1 VAAIVVCAALALIGS
16 WAGSW
21 GMTRWLTA
29 RGLLDHPGERS
40 SHDRPVP
47 KGAGAAVVTV
57 LLAIWI
63 ALALEGLV
71 PRGILGISLL
81 GFVLAGVSWRNDLR
95 DMSVTLRLAVQIA
108 AVVVA
113 LLGWPGRG
121 LLFQGLLPHW
131 LDQVV
136 TGVAWVW
143 FINLFN
149 FMDGADGLTGVETVV
164 IGLGVSV
171 IGAFTGFGPEGYLLL
186 GVTLAAVAAGFL
198 PWNWY
203 PARVFLGDVGSVPLG
218 FVVGW
223 LLLELASHG
232 YWAPTLVLALY
243 YLADATLTLM
253 RRVINREPFWRAH
266 RTHFFQR
273 ALARDGNHAAVVR
286 LILVGN
292 LALAAAA
299 VAAIWQPLPALA
311 AGVLITA
318 ALMTALSRRAR
329 EAPGDWFRGTAV
341 RDGRS

>member
-1 VAAIVVCAALALIGS
+1 
-16 WAGSW
+16 
-21 GMTRWLTA
+21 MTRWLNA
-29 RGLLDHPGERS
+29 RGIVDHPGERS
-40 SHDRPVP
+40 SHDRPIP

-57 LLAIWI
+57 LLVIWI
-63 ALALEGLV
+63 ALALLGMV

-81 GFVLAGVSWRNDLR
+81 GFVLAAISWRNDLR
-95 DMSVTLRLAVQIA
+95 DMSVTLRLAVQIG

-113 LLGWPGRG
+113 LIGWPGRG
-121 LLFQGLLPHW
+121 PLFQGLLPHW
-131 LDQVV
+131 LDQGVTAVV
-136 TGVAWVW
+136 WVW

-149 FMDGADGLTGVETVV
+149 FMDGADGMTGVETVV
-164 IGLGVSV
+164 IGIGVSV

-232 YWAPTLVLALY
+232 YWVPTLVLALY
-243 YLADATLTLM
+243 YLADATLTLA
-253 RRVINREPFWRAH
+253 RRIISGEPFWRAH

-286 LILVGN
+286 LILFGN
-292 LALAAAA
+292 LALAGAS
-299 VAAIWQPLPALA
+299 VVAIWQPLPALGV
-311 AGVLITA
+311 GVLITA
-318 ALMTALSRRAR
+318 ALMTLLSRRGR
-329 EAPGDWFRGTAV
+329 EAPGDWRSLRGTTV
-341 RDGRS
+341 RDS